1 MGTVVR
7 FCMVKKFSKLI
18 IAFIAL
24 INLSACMTTQEAA
37 ALYDGMSEKELCT
50 SYFSNEDY
58 NYWQPDR
65 LASIKRR
72 GLNCNPY
79 MAEGLR
85 KKNASRAFEAALGAA
100 AAGSQTTTSTGTSL
114 STGFTKVCY
123 YDGVGGP
130 SALTVSA
137 TSICPLSHSSNIT
150 GFTKVC
156 NYPNAIGGPKALT
169 VSSTSICP
177 VKYN

>member
-1 MGTVVR
+1 ML
-7 FCMVKKFSKLI
+7 KKFSKLI
-18 IAFIAL
+18 ITFIAL

-37 ALYDGMSEKELCT
+37 VLYDGMSEKELCT

-100 AAGSQTTTSTGTSL
+100 AAGSQTTTSTTGTSL

-123 YDGVGGP
+123 YDGVGGQ
-130 SALTVSA
+130 SAITVAS
-137 TSICPLSHSSNIT
+137 TSICPVTNSSNVS

-156 NYPNAIGGPKALT
+156 NYPNAMGGPKALT

-177 VKYN
+177 VKYNW

>member
-1 MGTVVR
+1 M
-7 FCMVKKFSKLI
+7 KKISKLV

-37 ALYDGMSEKELCT
+37 ALYDGMSEEELCT
-50 SYFSNEDY
+50 SYYSNEDY
-58 NYWQPDR
+58 NIWQADR
-65 LASIKRR
+65 FASIQRR
-72 GLNCNPY
+72 GLNCSAY
-79 MAEGLR
+79 VAEGLR
-85 KKNASRAFEAALGAA
+85 KKRASQAFQAALGAA

-123 YDGVGGP
+123 YNGVGGQ
-130 SALTVSA
+130 SAITVAS
-137 TSICPLSHSSNIT
+137 TSICPLSNSSNVS

-156 NYPNAIGGPKALT
+156 NYPNAMGGPKALT